1 MEVLLPAAAVGDVR
15 RGDEEL
21 ADDVVILGEEL
32 VVNIH
37 QLALADRG
45 GRLLARH
52 ILGALGQV
60 ELAEAHGNG
69 AGGNENDLVA
79 RVLQVAERFAQP
91 LHPLNVQPS
100 CGVGERGGAHLDN
113 DTHKKGSF
121 LSVTNKSDL
130 HYSTAFRILHY
141 LSAILNA
148 ARCIFSRAAKK
159 CTRKPQALGAFS
171 QSTISTD
178 TFSPVR
184 CA

>member
-1 MEVLLPAAAVGDVR
+1 M
-15 RGDEEL
+15 
-21 ADDVVILGEEL
+21 VILGEEL
-32 VVNIH
+32 VVNVH

-130 HYSTAFRILHY
+130 PFKISV
-141 LSAILNA
+141 A
-148 ARCIFSRAAKK
+148 AA
-159 CTRKPQALGAFS
+159 
-171 QSTISTD
+171 
-178 TFSPVR
+178 
-184 CA
+184 